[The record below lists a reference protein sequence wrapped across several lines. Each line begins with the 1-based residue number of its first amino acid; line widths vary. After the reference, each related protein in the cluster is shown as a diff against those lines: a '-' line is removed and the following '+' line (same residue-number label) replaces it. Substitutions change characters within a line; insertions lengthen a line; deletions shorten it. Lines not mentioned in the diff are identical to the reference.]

1 MAEGAQGMRAIA
13 PAAEVGRLTHSP
25 AAAAQRRLRSNAAA
39 IEQRRS
45 RGLGLAMALLVVVG
59 AAQGLW
65 AGPFGEVPAGN
76 WAYSACRRLVAAGW
90 LAPEPATGFSGKPQ
104 LTRFEFGMALLPVL
118 TEVDRGVAALS
129 PAEGSDPRA
138 VLTVTLRAL
147 RADPRV
153 SENEIAGCAGDL
165 RRLGTEFSDVLRDL
179 GLDAGQAMRGLRT
192 LEAAGVRRWRAD
204 VLSTVGQVSNPP
216 YPTEGLG
223 SDTVRLPIG
232 HGALAL
238 TYGRDLRPPSLLD
251 LLAVSAAGE
260 SGAAGGSGLGE
271 PALRD
276 PLVSRLRT
284 AYEYGLGSALSL
296 SLAYEEIARR
306 GQGLAPLDSAS
317 VASLG
322 LGYRLSRSASVK
334 LSYSLQKYSNRVL
347 DSPPVRVGVAET
359 AVSIGF

>member
-39 IEQRRS
+39 IEQRRT

-204 VLSTVGQVSNPP
+204 VLGTAGG
-216 YPTEGLG
+216 TTAREAAGLG

-260 SGAAGGSGLGE
+260 SGASGGSGLGE